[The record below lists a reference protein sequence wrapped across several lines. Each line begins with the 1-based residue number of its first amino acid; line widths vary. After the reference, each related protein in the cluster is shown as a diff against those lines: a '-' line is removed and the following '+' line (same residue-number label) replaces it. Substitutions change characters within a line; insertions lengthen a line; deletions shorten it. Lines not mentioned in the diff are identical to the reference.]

1 MRALVTSTD
10 QAKAFDLR
18 CEVREGLI
26 EFLRRYHAESLPR
39 VRNVLEPPDEEI
51 QRTKSKDGMEENQS
65 ISVEQIQ
72 KMLGSEQVN
81 AVAAKSTSIPHKS
94 HVS

>member
-1 MRALVTSTD
+1 LACLWRH
-10 QAKAFDLR
+10 
-18 CEVREGLI
+18 VRFGTEIRGY
-26 EFLRRYHAESLPR
+26 RYHPESLPR

-81 AVAAKSTSIPHKS
+81 ALAAKSTSIPHKS
-94 HVS
+94 HIS

>member
-1 MRALVTSTD
+1 
-10 QAKAFDLR
+10 
-18 CEVREGLI
+18 
-26 EFLRRYHAESLPR
+26 

-72 KMLGSEQVN
+72 KMLDSEQVN
-81 AVAAKSTSIPHKS
+81 ALAVKSTSIPYKPHIS
-94 HVS
+94 